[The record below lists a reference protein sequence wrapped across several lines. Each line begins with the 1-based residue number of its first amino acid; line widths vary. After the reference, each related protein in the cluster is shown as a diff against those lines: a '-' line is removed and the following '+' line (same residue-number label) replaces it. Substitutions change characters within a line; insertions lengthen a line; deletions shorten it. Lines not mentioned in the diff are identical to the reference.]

1 MTDTMTAQTKAEA
14 LEASILHWQENVKA
28 ETPDDVRMSDK
39 DCALCAIFYKLECSG
54 CPVAEAV
61 GHISCR
67 KTPYLAAY
75 NAYEAWKH
83 TNPSSC
89 ANTWLAAR
97 DEFHR
102 RAQAEVDFLIS
113 LRETE

>member
-1 MTDTMTAQTKAEA
+1 MTKSEA
-14 LEASILHWQENVKA
+14 LEASILHWQENLEA
-28 ETPDDVRMSDK
+28 ELPGAVRIGVEN
-39 DCALCAIFYKLECSG
+39 CALCSIYYDEDCEG
-54 CPVAEAV
+54 CPVSERTK
-61 GHISCR
+61 SKMCR
-67 KTPYLAAY
+67 STPYGAAF
-75 NAYEAWKH
+75 NALTGWEY

-89 ANTWLAAR
+89 GNTWRAAR